1 MAQFRL
7 ITTEPHYVAHPVN
20 RVVEVDEVFD
30 VADDLAPMFEAAPTR
45 FEPVSAKA
53 TTTKKKDD

>member
-7 ITTEPHYVAHPVN
+7 ITNEPHYVAHPVN

-30 VADDLAPMFEAAPTR
+30 VADDLARMFENAPTR
-45 FEPVSAKA
+45 FESVSTKS
-53 TTTKKKDD
+53 TTKKKDD